1 VSPIQCPIEKRIEGV
16 NDRARVTA
24 SLRLEQLLADQS
36 VNFTIAYFKREAAQ
50 AFPPPLSVR
59 PGAADGFVVV
69 SMLWPS
75 VILRLLGP
83 IDGLLR

>member
-36 VNFTIAYFKREAAQ
+36 VNFTIAYFKREAVR

-59 PGAADGFVVV
+59 PRAFGSRQLG
-69 SMLWPS
+69 LRHWCLTLS
-75 VILRLLGP
+75 V
-83 IDGLLR
+83 